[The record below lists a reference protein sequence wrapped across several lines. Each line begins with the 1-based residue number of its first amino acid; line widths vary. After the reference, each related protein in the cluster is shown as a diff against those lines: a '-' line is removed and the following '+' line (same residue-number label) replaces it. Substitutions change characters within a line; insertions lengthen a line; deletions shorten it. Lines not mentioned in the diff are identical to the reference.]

1 LPQPEPG
8 EFAEQLFEQ
17 VGSNDPGHDLAS
29 AYGNQMS
36 PASFSAIIENG
47 RSGMRNGVALVTG
60 SGSGI
65 GRASALALAADGF
78 RIGVL
83 GHSHDELEATVAD
96 ISAAN
101 GEAVVLD
108 ADIAAEDQMRRAV
121 ARLIERFGRLDVV
134 VANAGINGVWAPIDD
149 LTPEEWARTL
159 AVNLTGTYLTIHTTV
174 PFLKAAGGGSIIVVS
189 SINGTRTFTTPGATA
204 YTVTKAGQVA
214 MVQQLALELA
224 RHHIRINAVCPGEI
238 DTNIDSN
245 TALRKED
252 ETSIPVIWPEG
263 QVPITGGKPG
273 RSEDV
278 ADVIAFL
285 ASDKSRHITGS
296 PIWVDGGQGLLR

>member
-1 LPQPEPG
+1 
-8 EFAEQLFEQ
+8 
-17 VGSNDPGHDLAS
+17 
-29 AYGNQMS
+29 MS

-47 RSGMRNGVALVTG
+47 RSGMRNRVALVTG
-60 SGSGI
+60 GGSGI

-83 GHSHDELEATVAD
+83 GHSHDELVATVAD

-159 AVNLTGTYLTIHTTV
+159 AVNLTGT
-174 PFLKAAGGGSIIVVS
+174 IIVVS